1 MTTYQSLKAQ
11 LETLSAEAEVA
22 KQRETVQAVAE
33 IRRLIEQYDIT
44 PDHIFGRRASRDRR
58 DKRRGPTAIKYRN
71 PETGETWCGRGRPP
85 RWLAGQNRDDYL
97 VRAAS

>member
-11 LETLSAEAEVA
+11 LETLSAEAEAA

-33 IRRLIEQYDIT
+33 IRRLIEQYDLT
-44 PDHIFGRRASRDRR
+44 PDHIFGRRAARHSPG
-58 DKRRGPTAIKYRN
+58 KRRAAAVVTYRN
-71 PETGETWCGRGRPP
+71 PETGETWGGRGRPP
-85 RWLAGQNRDDYL
+85 RWLAGQNREDYR